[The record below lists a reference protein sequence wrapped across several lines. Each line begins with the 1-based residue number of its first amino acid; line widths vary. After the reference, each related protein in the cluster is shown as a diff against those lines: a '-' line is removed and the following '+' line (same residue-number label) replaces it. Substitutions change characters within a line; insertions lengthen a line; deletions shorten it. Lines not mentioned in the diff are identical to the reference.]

1 MNYRKIEIFAV
12 VLTGIMKFWVVDF
25 LDAKFWFI
33 LIAGTFWIAYVTF
46 RIYNK
51 PAVLKDWG
59 MGKVGF
65 RQTFQVL
72 SIPALVVTL
81 GFIWFGI
88 SNSILIFNW
97 HIIPAM
103 ILYPLWGTIQQ
114 LLIISLFG
122 GNIYSLE
129 NTKLNKLSVIGL
141 TSILFSIVHFPSIPL
156 MVATFFLA
164 IAYCFVFF
172 RFRNILVLG
181 LFHGWLACFF
191 YFFTLGRDPW
201 LEFVGSI

>member
-1 MNYRKIEIFAV
+1 
-12 VLTGIMKFWVVDF
+12 MKFWVVDF

-33 LIAGTFWIAYVTF
+33 LIAGTFWTAYVTF

-59 MGKVGF
+59 MGIVGF

-81 GFIWFGI
+81 GFIWFGL
-88 SNSILIFNW
+88 SNNILIFNW